1 MLFLYFYFKL
11 YCIMRDS
18 SRKYLSKAENDYPDM
33 GNFVHW
39 FIKQSGQKK
48 KDVAS
53 HLDVLNSTLHGYFK
67 QRSLQLG
74 IVWRISR
81 FINYNMLMDLGQRLK
96 IPFETEVEKE
106 LRAQLAEKDEIIKK
120 MEIQLEVFRE
130 MGGRR

>member
-1 MLFLYFYFKL
+1 
-11 YCIMRDS
+11 MRDLS
-18 SRKYLSKAENDYPDM
+18 KKYLSKAENDYPDM

-39 FIKQSGQKK
+39 FIIQSGQKK

-53 HLDVLNSTLHGYFK
+53 HLDVLNTTLNGYFK

-106 LRAQLAEKDEIIKK
+106 LRAQLAEKEEIIKK

-130 MGGRR
+130 IGSRK